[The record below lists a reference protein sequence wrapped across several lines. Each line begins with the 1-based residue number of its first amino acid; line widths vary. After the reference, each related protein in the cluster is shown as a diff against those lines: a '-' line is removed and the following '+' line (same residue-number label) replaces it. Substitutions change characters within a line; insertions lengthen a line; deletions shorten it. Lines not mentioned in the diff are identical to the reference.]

1 MLDLLAGVAQAQ
13 EMSDPA
19 PQARIGFPFA
29 EQIILGIACIIFLFL
44 GRLFTRWPKAEPWLV
59 ATAFAGLAPFVFF
72 ALWVTTYRDH
82 SPDIIY
88 SALFAAPLLWWV
100 LRTKTSLLGNSSVN
114 GTGQSIQVPLMFFL
128 PVMGILLAQ
137 EFRVSHMGVGAPILI
152 AFCQLIVIGLW
163 YVVSIRR
170 PMQGEGSGATKE
182 AAASGESSN
191 VASSRTPAR
200 VSDAL
205 KNISVTTSPHPG
217 AAAQPGSSV
226 KHDNIFVSYRRQDS
240 ADVTGRIY
248 DRLIQCF
255 GKEQIFKDV
264 DSIPLGV
271 DFREHLGGVVG
282 KCDVLLAVIG
292 NEWLAADTAGRRR
305 IDDAKD
311 FVRIEIE
318 AALERKI
325 PVIPVLVRGASVPT
339 EQELP
344 ASLVLLSYRNGI
356 AVRSDP
362 DFHHDMDR
370 LIAGLEAHLAG
381 SK

>member
-1 MLDLLAGVAQAQ
+1 MEL
-13 EMSDPA
+13 SDQA
-19 PQARIGFPFA
+19 PQDWIGFPFG

-44 GRLFTRWPKAEPWLV
+44 GRLFTRRPKAEPWLV
-59 ATAFAGLAPFVFF
+59 ATAFAGLAPFVFL
-72 ALWVTTYRDH
+72 ALWVTTNGVFDRYG
-82 SPDIIY
+82 SPNRIY
-88 SALFAAPLLWWV
+88 FTLFAAPLLWWV
-100 LRTKTSLLGNSSVN
+100 LRTKTSLLGNRSVN
-114 GTGQSIQVPLMFFL
+114 STGQSIQVPLMLLL
-128 PVMGILLAQ
+128 PVMAVLLAQ
-137 EFRVSHMGVGAPILI
+137 EFRVSHMGPGAPILI
-152 AFCQLIVIGLW
+152 AFCQLIVIGVW
-163 YVVSIRR
+163 YLVSIRR
-170 PMQGEGSGATKE
+170 PMQGGTSSATKE
-182 AAASGESSN
+182 TAAVSEESSN
-191 VASSRTPAR
+191 VASSRTLARGPA

-205 KNISVTTSPHPG
+205 KNVPVTTSPHPV
-217 AAAQPGSSV
+217 AAAQPVPSV
-226 KHDNIFVSYRRQDS
+226 KHENIFVSYRRQDS

-248 DRLIQCF
+248 DRLIQRF

-292 NEWLAADTAGRRR
+292 NEWLAGDTAGHRR

-381 SK
+381 SG

>member
-1 MLDLLAGVAQAQ
+1 MEL
-13 EMSDPA
+13 SDQA
-19 PQARIGFPFA
+19 PQDWIGFPFA

-44 GRLFTRWPKAEPWLV
+44 GRLFTRWPKVEPWLV
-59 ATAFAGLAPFVFF
+59 ATAFAGLAPFVFL
-72 ALWVTTYRDH
+72 ALWVTTNGVFDRYG
-82 SPDIIY
+82 SPNRIY
-88 SALFAAPLLWWV
+88 FTLFAPPLLWWV
-100 LRTKTSLLGNSSVN
+100 LRTKTSLLGNRSVN
-114 GTGQSIQVPLMFFL
+114 STGQSIQVPLMFLL
-128 PVMGILLAQ
+128 PVMAILLAQ
-137 EFRVSHMGVGAPILI
+137 EFRVSHLGPGAPVLI
-152 AFCQLIVIGLW
+152 ASCQLIVIGLW
-163 YVVSIRR
+163 YVVSLRW
-170 PMQGEGSGATKE
+170 PAQGAASGAPKE
-182 AAASGESSN
+182 AAAVSGESSD
-191 VASSRTPAR
+191 VASSRTLARGPA

-205 KNISVTTSPHPG
+205 KNVPVMPSPHPV
-217 AAAQPGSSV
+217 AAAQPVHSV

-248 DRLIQCF
+248 DRLIQRF

-292 NEWLAADTAGRRR
+292 NEWLAGDTAGHRR